1 MPRSLPSRLPSALPA
16 LLATALSCGSG
27 PPAAAVGT
35 APEPLVLEGSVTYER
50 RVPTERGLTPAVET
64 RPARRISVQAVD
76 EAGVIQAASETD
88 EQGHYRLRVP
98 RPTPVRVRATSVIT
112 ADGFDLRVLQGP
124 HMRQLHE
131 LSSALVGAEPG
142 AHRVDLHATVGGA
155 EPAGAFHILD
165 RFLDGVR
172 TVEAAIGVRLPPL
185 IGLWRRGNTQSEAH
199 TSFFTG
205 ASQVTAGAWE
215 LQLMGGE
222 AARPDQSDSD
232 QFDSGIILHELGH
245 FVNRILGADP
255 SIAGS
260 HDRRRSM
267 VPGVA
272 FDEAFATFFACAVL
286 RDPLYLDTVGVQP
299 VGSVRMREHLEDA
312 GPTQLR
318 GVGTE
323 TTTFEILWDLADGT
337 AELPDHDGDG
347 VAVGLAGVL
356 RVIQSFERSR
366 DDYPYIGLFL
376 QRAIRLGVL
385 TEAQVIH
392 IIKEPRAH
400 GLSWPLAGDDVWPV
414 DLTLPARVLGKVD
427 GVTDPQRAG
436 GPPDPHNGFDAV
448 QVYRLRVARPSR
460 LSATLRIQGS
470 GRGADRQDVDLV
482 LYDINTDQLGAAT
495 AEQPTEELHVQV
507 QAGSYLLY
515 VRDGGSGNRA
525 SYSLDVRAD

>member
-1 MPRSLPSRLPSALPA
+1 VG
-16 LLATALSCGSG
+16 LSCGSA
-27 PPAAAVGT
+27 PPEGT
-35 APEPLVLEGSVTYER
+35 VVRPPEPLVLEGTVTYER
-50 RVPTERGLTPAVET
+50 RVPTETGLTSGTER
-64 RPARRISVQAVD
+64 RPARRVTVQAVD
-76 EAGVIQAASETD
+76 EAGVIQAQTATD
-88 EQGHYRLRVP
+88 DQGRYQLRVE
-98 RPTPVRVRATSVIT
+98 RPAPVQVRATTVIT
-112 ADGFDLRVLQGP
+112 ADGFDVRVLQGP
-124 HMRQLHE
+124 LMRQPHE
-131 LSSALVGAEPG
+131 LVSTLQGTELG
-142 AHRVDLHATVGGA
+142 THHVDLHATVGGA
-155 EPAGAFHILD
+155 EPAGAFHVVD
-165 RFLDGVR
+165 RFLDGLRAVR
-172 TVEAAIGVRLPPL
+172 ESIGVTLPPL

-205 ASQVTAGAWE
+205 ESSATPGAWE

-260 HDRRRSM
+260 HDRRRAM

-299 VGSVRMREHLEDA
+299 TASVRMREHMEDA

-337 AELPDHDGDG
+337 PELPDHDGDG
-347 VAVGLAGVL
+347 IAVGLAGVL

-376 QRAIRLGVL
+376 QRAVQLGVL

-392 IIKEPRAH
+392 IVKEPRPH
-400 GLSWPLAGDDVWPV
+400 GLSWPLAGDDLWPT

-448 QVYRLRVARPSR
+448 QVYRFRVARPAR

-470 GRGADRQDVDLV
+470 GRGADRQDVDLI
-482 LYDINTDQLGAAT
+482 LYDINTDQLAAAT
-495 AEQPTEELHVQV
+495 AEQPSEELHV
-507 QAGSYLLY
+507 ALPPGSYVLY